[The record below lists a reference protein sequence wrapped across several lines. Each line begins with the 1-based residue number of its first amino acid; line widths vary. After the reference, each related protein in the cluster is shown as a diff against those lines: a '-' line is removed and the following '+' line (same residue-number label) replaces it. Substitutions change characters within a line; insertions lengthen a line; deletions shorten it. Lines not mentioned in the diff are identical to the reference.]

1 MAEQPTYPFVA
12 FNFSVE
18 IKVEGVSNEPICK
31 AAFSECDGLEMTMDV
46 KSIREGGNNNREIHL
61 AGPLSY
67 SELSLRRG
75 MTSNFDLWNWFNAVV
90 QDPMLRADASIVVLA
105 ADGKTEHARFELLRC
120 LPLKLKAP
128 SLGAVE
134 GAIAIEE
141 FQLGYEHM
149 KIKPPASAEEQEA
162 SSS

>member
-18 IKVEGVSNEPICK
+18 IKVEGVSNEPVCK

-46 KSIREGGNNNREIHL
+46 KSIREGGNNNRELHL

-75 MTSNFDLWNWFNAVV
+75 MTPNFDLWNWFNAVM
-90 QDPMLRADASIVVLA
+90 QDPSLRADASIVVFA
-105 ADGKTEHARFELLRC
+105 ADGKTERARFELLRC

-128 SLGAVE
+128 SLSAGEGGIAV
-134 GAIAIEE
+134 EE
-141 FQLGYEHM
+141 FQLGYEHLT
-149 KIKPPASAEEQEA
+149 IKPPPAEEEQET
-162 SSS
+162 S